1 MAMTTDATPSAV
13 TTSPNKAARAA
24 FLAFA
29 FLAVMVWVGIAVGA
43 NVGAPGVIG
52 LAATV
57 VGGLSASVLT
67 LAAGGLIALKL
78 AETPPAESTAAAV
91 ASGDLTLIPV
101 LLGVEDAQRPIT
113 RRMVERAAWRTP
125 LFAAVAVAAWC
136 VLVLLGGSGGVF
148 DFSIILLGG
157 GLVGYAWSHRE
168 AASQLA
174 DAYLQHGVGALA
186 ATQSDLAWRK
196 PTRIDLSRLRNERVL
211 PPVSDA
217 ASVGEIAGMHRGV
230 ALRIAPIKTKS
241 PSGQTS
247 GAQASGEKQTFTG
260 VLIELEAPHM
270 SVSSMEEA
278 ALAYPRLAIRISQ
291 LGAMPGFGAPA
302 SGASGGR
309 VAIAVPETARPRV
322 FEPPA
327 VGDSKAAT
335 TRLLRIREVIAAAT
349 GLADA
354 MVAQPADTMAG
365 TSQD

>member
-1 MAMTTDATPSAV
+1 MTMDATPSAV
-13 TTSPNKAARAA
+13 TRPRNKAARAA

-78 AETPPAESTAAAV
+78 AETPTADSSATTSV

-101 LLGVEDAQRPIT
+101 LLGLEDAQRPIN

-125 LFAAVAVAAWC
+125 LFAAVAVAAWS
-136 VLVLLGGSGGVF
+136 VLVLLGASGGVF

-157 GLVGYAWSHRE
+157 GLAGYGWSHRE
-168 AASQLA
+168 AAGELSEV
-174 DAYLQHGVGALA
+174 YLQRGVGALA
-186 ATQSDLAWRK
+186 ATQGDLVWRK
-196 PTRIDLSRLRNERVL
+196 PTRIDLSRLGTEKVL
-211 PPVSDA
+211 PPASEA
-217 ASVGEIAGMHRGV
+217 ASTGEIAGTHRGV
-230 ALRIAPIKTKS
+230 ALRIAPIKTK
-241 PSGQTS
+241 PLPGQST

-260 VLIELEAPHM
+260 ILIELEAPHM

-278 ALAYPRLAIRISQ
+278 AQAYPRLGIRISR
-291 LGAMPGFGAPA
+291 LGAMTGFGPPA
-302 SGASGGR
+302 SGASGGH
-309 VAIAVPETARPRV
+309 VTIALPETTRPRV
-322 FEPPA
+322 FDPPSS
-327 VGDSKAAT
+327 GDAKAAAA
-335 TRLLRIREVIAAAT
+335 RLLRLREVIAAAT

-354 MVAQPADTMAG
+354 MVTQQADL
-365 TSQD
+365 SQD